1 MSISGQEIHS
11 VEQACKSPEAA
22 ELLYLMED
30 FVGASREMYVAGGR
44 RSVSVHEIP
53 GHTGREAA
61 AIYEPRGRVE
71 CTEIPQ
77 AVEDILNGI
86 FDRNLSSIQYVYPD
100 AVRNNGWF
108 YVEYGV
114 GQFVNPHV
122 DYHGRIGDPW
132 PGVLATVSLSLR
144 NADVGG
150 LFFAEPSADSSVWE
164 PPRRA
169 RRGLDWS
176 TPSFR
181 DQRRVRWT
189 AQHEPG
195 DMLIWG
201 SQVVHGTVPVQEG
214 RSCKFLTQL
223 LTAETEATDV

>member
-11 VEQACKSPEAA
+11 VEQACTSPEAA

-150 LFFAEPSADSSVWE
+150 QFFVESSGVSCVWGALPATGGWVVFVCCPPPHPAGRGAGLFPHITVAT
-164 PPRRA
+164 R
-169 RRGLDWS
+169 LDKEL
-176 TPSFR
+176 P
-181 DQRRVRWT
+181 
-189 AQHEPG
+189 
-195 DMLIWG
+195 
-201 SQVVHGTVPVQEG
+201 
-214 RSCKFLTQL
+214 
-223 LTAETEATDV
+223 TDVGIAKR

>member
-1 MSISGQEIHS
+1 MPSSGQEIHS
-11 VEQACKSPEAA
+11 VEQACGPPEAA
-22 ELLYLMED
+22 ELLHLMED
-30 FVGASREMYVAGGR
+30 FIGASDGVYVAGGR
-44 RSVSVHEIP
+44 RVVSVHEIP
-53 GHTGREAA
+53 GHTGKEAA
-61 AIYEPRGRVE
+61 AIYEPSGRIE
-71 CTEIPQ
+71 CAEIPP
-77 AVEDILNGI
+77 AVEEILDDIFG
-86 FDRNLSSIQYVYPD
+86 RNLSSIQYVYPE

-132 PGVLATVSLSLR
+132 PGVLATVSLSIH

-150 LFFAEPSADSSVWE
+150 QFFVESSGDSSVWE
-164 PPRRA
+164 EPHRA

-201 SQVVHGTVPVQEG
+201 SQVVHGTVPVQAG

-223 LTAETEATDV
+223 LTAETEGTDV

>member
-1 MSISGQEIHS
+1 M
-11 VEQACKSPEAA
+11 
-22 ELLYLMED
+22 
-30 FVGASREMYVAGGR
+30 
-44 RSVSVHEIP
+44 
-53 GHTGREAA
+53 
-61 AIYEPRGRVE
+61 RV
-71 CTEIPQ
+71 
-77 AVEDILNGI
+77 
-86 FDRNLSSIQYVYPD
+86 
-100 AVRNNGWF
+100 
-108 YVEYGV
+108 
-114 GQFVNPHV
+114 
-122 DYHGRIGDPW
+122 
-132 PGVLATVSLSLR
+132 
-144 NADVGG
+144 VGG
-150 LFFAEPSADSSVWE
+150 MLFVVSCRVCYLWE
-164 PPRRA
+164 VPRRA

>member
-1 MSISGQEIHS
+1 RK
-11 VEQACKSPEAA
+11 A
-22 ELLYLMED
+22 
-30 FVGASREMYVAGGR
+30 AGG
-44 RSVSVHEIP
+44 
-53 GHTGREAA
+53 GH
-61 AIYEPRGRVE
+61 
-71 CTEIPQ
+71 
-77 AVEDILNGI
+77 
-86 FDRNLSSIQYVYPD
+86 
-100 AVRNNGWF
+100 F
-108 YVEYGV
+108 YVEPCG
-114 GQFVNPHV
+114 
-122 DYHGRIGDPW
+122 
-132 PGVLATVSLSLR
+132 
-144 NADVGG
+144 
-150 LFFAEPSADSSVWE
+150 DSSGGHA
-164 PPRRA
+164 PPRA